1 MPIFSPLRN
10 RKQGTAQ
17 TTKQIIVFM
26 LQTEWFA
33 LPIESVKQVLPLGE
47 VYGDPQQTGVS
58 LTLYQNQDLLV
69 IDVGKRIFPHGNQS
83 ISNKQ
88 NDQIKNDRFLVVVQ
102 NQKGEIIGL
111 PIDSPPSL
119 KRPPDSAFSLL
130 PAAYMSAG
138 NIQCVSKLMVDI
150 SSDRPYFLLNPELL
164 FTPENITIL

>member
-33 LPIESVKQVLPLGE
+33 LALESVKQVLPLGDL
-47 VYGDPQQTGVS
+47 YGDSQQTGVS

-69 IDVGKRIFPHGNQS
+69 IDVSKRIFGQGNKFIVNQ
-83 ISNKQ
+83 Q
-88 NDQIKNDRFLVVVQ
+88 NEPIKNDRFLVVVQ

-119 KRPPDSAFSLL
+119 KRLPESAFSPL

-138 NIQCVSKLMVDI
+138 NIQCVSKLMVDM
-150 SSDRPYFLLNPELL
+150 SSDRPYFLINPELL
-164 FTPENITIL
+164 FTPKNITHE